1 MLQSSRIQVGGPD
14 RSGEL
19 CCVAGAQ
26 GLVVF
31 AQANGNGVGSRR
43 SAELAHQLQLR
54 GLSTLVFD
62 LVAPGEADAPAKSI
76 DVEFLAQRLLQALDA
91 LPPVLHDL
99 PLGLFG
105 SGTGSAAA
113 LIAETRYRPR
123 VAAVVSRAG
132 RPDLAGNALASVL
145 APTLLL
151 VGAAD
156 AEVLELNRRAY
167 ARLLCEKR
175 IELVP
180 RATRLFLEAG
190 ALDAVARHAG
200 DWFCAKLRRPR

>member
-1 MLQSSRIQVGGPD
+1 MLQSSRIHLDGPD
-14 RSGEL
+14 RSGDL
-19 CCVAGAQ
+19 CTASGAL

-31 AQANGNGVGSRR
+31 VQANGNGLNARR
-43 SAELAHQLQLR
+43 STDLAHQLQLR
-54 GLSTLVFD
+54 GLSTLLFD
-62 LVAPGEADAPAKSI
+62 LVAPGEADALAKAI
-76 DVEFLAQRLLQALDA
+76 DVELLTQRLLQALDL
-91 LPPVLHDL
+91 LPPALHEL

-105 SGTGSAAA
+105 SGVGTAAA
-113 LIAETRYRPR
+113 LVAETRYRPR
-123 VAAVVSRAG
+123 AAAVVSRAG
-132 RPDLAGNALASVL
+132 RPDLAGDALAAVL

-156 AEVLELNRRAY
+156 AEALEFNRVAY

-200 DWFCAKLRRPR
+200 DWFCAKLRPAG

>member
-1 MLQSSRIQVGGPD
+1 MLPTSRISVGGAG
-14 RSGEL
+14 RGGEL
-19 CCVAGAQ
+19 CAVPGAQ

-31 AQANGNGVGSRR
+31 VHATDNNHRHWR

-54 GLSTLVFD
+54 GLSTLLFD
-62 LVAPGEADAPAKSI
+62 LLALGEDDAPAKAV
-76 DVEFLAQRLLQALDA
+76 DVELMAQRLLQALDA
-91 LPPVLHDL
+91 LPQELHGL

-105 SGTGSAAA
+105 SGIGTAAA
-113 LIAETRYRPR
+113 LVAETRYRPR

-132 RPDLAGNALASVL
+132 RPDLAGDALAAVV

-156 AEVLELNRRAY
+156 AEVLEFNRWAY
-167 ARLLCEKR
+167 ARLQCEKR

-200 DWFCAKLRRPR
+200 DWFCARLRHAR